1 MQKWKKKTK
10 SNNSPIQ
17 HERKIKTYGSNWKH
31 WAWNGHSNGLFQI
44 EFQSSKTAMVIHTF
58 HSLVFSFFCVRCAS
72 NVVEMFNSM
81 FTIEWMRPLWLNDN
95 YLRTFFLVMY
105 MEFRSCHSKYIRIKC
120 NQILIDRANN
130 HLMLSLLFLSLRTH
144 SLHLSFECSAMCQID
159 FSLEYELDL
168 RFSLQCELCW
178 R

>member
-1 MQKWKKKTK
+1 MEVIENTE
-10 SNNSPIQ
+10 PGMDIQ
-17 HERKIKTYGSNWKH
+17 MDYFKLNFKVRKPQWSFIRFILWFSLFFVYVALRMWLKCSTVCLQLNECARCGSMTIIYER
-31 WAWNGHSNGLFQI
+31 F
-44 EFQSSKTAMVIHTF
+44 
-58 HSLVFSFFCVRCAS
+58 
-72 NVVEMFNSM
+72 
-81 FTIEWMRPLWLNDN
+81 
-95 YLRTFFLVMY
+95 FFLVMY
-105 MEFRSCHSKYIRIKC
+105 MEFRSCHSKYIRIKF